1 MEAPSHTTH
10 YLIIRIYSGLAEGN
24 MLPSINYS
32 YVQPEERV
40 FNGRIYINYHDLGD
54 MQFNIPFKEFALR
67 SDLDVS
73 EMLEYA
79 RVHCDTERLA
89 EEMQKAGFSY
99 RELMAIAQHMHKEAA

>member
-1 MEAPSHTTH
+1 
-10 YLIIRIYSGLAEGN
+10 

-79 RVHCDTERLA
+79 RVRCDTERLA